1 MITKQSKKIFTYIL
15 FGAIIFAIIKIIPNN
30 TLSDVDTFLIS
41 AITIVLCASM
51 EKHMNQDKCV
61 NNNYRVSSK
70 TTKTKTKTKTKK
82 YSNSNS
88 NSNKKIEENMEEFS
102 IFKDTKDVKKDT
114 KNTKD
119 VKKDT
124 KNTKDTKDT
133 KNTKDVKKDTKDVKK
148 DTKDTKSVKKDTKD
162 TKSVKKQVKDI
173 KKSSNLIKQISLT
186 PDKINFPFSSDYLK
200 TAMNDILKA
209 KDDEQLA
216 TKVRANSKSN
226 KYYEILV
233 QLVQTNI
240 EAVYRNLK
248 KDFNK
253 INEIILDVK
262 LKRENDKANP
272 IKIDGKTLSVSG
284 SRELSN
290 TVSSYLK
297 KLTGQGRY
305 IDSNGFIQNMV
316 DNDMKY
322 TIYSPTQHEKLGT
335 YDSTFNNEWKN
346 DYALLNTEKWRP
358 PISSGMYKC
367 KTEKK
372 CPVCPSITTGYP
384 VNVKDFD
391 IARKILPPDLINV
404 DYINEKLITGLA

>member
-41 AITIVLCASM
+41 AITIALCASM

-61 NNNYRVSSK
+61 NNNYRISSK
-70 TTKTKTKTKTKK
+70 IIKGKK
-82 YSNSNS
+82 YSNKNK
-88 NSNKKIEENMEEFS
+88 NKKIEENMEGFDL
-102 IFKDTKDVKKDT
+102 FKSVKDVKGVKDVKNKKDVKDVKDSKSKKDVKDSKSKKEVKDSKSKKDVKKS
-114 KNTKD
+114 N
-119 VKKDT
+119 
-124 KNTKDTKDT
+124 
-133 KNTKDVKKDTKDVKK
+133 
-148 DTKDTKSVKKDTKD
+148 
-162 TKSVKKQVKDI
+162 
-173 KKSSNLIKQISLT
+173 NLIKQISVT

-209 KDDEQLA
+209 KDNEQLA

-233 QLVQTNI
+233 QLIQTNI

-322 TIYSPTQHEKLGT
+322 TMYSPTQQEKLGT